1 MKLTKLQHRYRL
13 HSLSAVA
20 LISMASLGLTAPL
33 YAEEERRAITA
44 EDYYDVVAL
53 ADTQISKDGSLVAF
67 VKTTVKEDKQGRNSN
82 IWLSKAGA
90 KPFQFTRENSD
101 FSPVFTPDGQSMLFL
116 SGRDSGTALY
126 QISTSGGEAQ
136 ELLRLEQGS
145 IGSVAVHPNGTELL
159 LNLRIDPSVENPLE
173 KAEEEE
179 KSADITV
186 ITDAVYKRQG
196 GYLNSNRSGLWRYS
210 LESESLTAITGNSE
224 WHESSASYSP
234 NGECIAYASNR
245 HPQANEGYFS
255 SSIFVNCGDE
265 ERELATPVGHA
276 SSPVWTGNNSLAY
289 VYRADPYA
297 APDLQH
303 YDLTI
308 DAYQVLAQAMDHSPS
323 QLQYAANALWFTTDD
338 RGSRTLQTS
347 DLNQGGYRYV
357 AGRGMSMS
365 DLAIAT
371 NGTIAWVE
379 HNEVTLPRM
388 MKANSIAS
396 LSDSEITQLT
406 DFNTALQQQLDL
418 AEFEVFQAEN
428 ERGDILDVFFL
439 RPTSVRQGESYPLIL
454 NIKGGPGGMWGHQW
468 FQEVQLM
475 RARGYAVVFTNY
487 RGSSGY
493 GQDFADQV
501 RLDYGGADYR
511 DNIVALD
518 AALERYS
525 WLNKDR
531 LFITGGSHGGFL
543 TNWATTQTNRFHAAV
558 TQRSVSNWISEAGTQ
573 AFPPLSMIREFGGS
587 IWENYD
593 YYWDRSPL
601 KYADQVTT
609 PTLIIHS
616 DGDHIT
622 PIGQG
627 EEWFYAL
634 KANEVPVE
642 LVVFAGEGHGLSR
655 AGKPINLVERLN
667 RIVDWF
673 DRYND

>member
-1 MKLTKLQHRYRL
+1 MKLLNTPQPYRMHL
-13 HSLSAVA
+13 LSTCAF
-20 LISMASLGLTAPL
+20 LGVFGLAIPTYA
-33 YAEEERRAITA
+33 AEEPRPVTA
-44 EDYYDVVAL
+44 EDYYDVVTL
-53 ADTQISKDGSLVAF
+53 GDTQISQDGAFVAF
-67 VKTTVKEDKQGRNSN
+67 VKTTVADNKRSRNSN
-82 IWLSKAGA
+82 IWLSKNGNA
-90 KPFQFTRENSD
+90 PFQFTREDSD
-101 FSPVFTPDGQSMLFL
+101 FSPVFSPDGQSMLFL
-116 SGRDSGTALY
+116 SGRDNGTALY
-126 QISTSGGEAQ
+126 RISTLGGEAQ

-145 IGSVAVHPNGTELL
+145 ISSVAIHPTGSELL
-159 LNLRIDPSVENPLE
+159 LNLRLDPSIEDPTV
-173 KAEEEE
+173 KAEEEDDA
-179 KSADITV
+179 ADVTV

-196 GYLNSNRSGLWRYS
+196 GYLNASKSGLWIYD
-210 LESESLTAITGNSE
+210 LEDKSLTSLTGNTQWNE
-224 WHESSASYSP
+224 GSASFSP
-234 NGECIAYASNR
+234 NGDCITYASNR
-245 HPQANEGYFS
+245 HPQANDGYFS
-255 SSIFVNCGDE
+255 SSIFVRCGDE

-276 SSPVWTGNNSLAY
+276 SSPVWTGNHSIAY
-289 VYRADPYA
+289 VYRADAYA

-308 DAYQVLAQAMDHSPS
+308 DAYQVLAESMDHSPS
-323 QLQYAANALWFTTDD
+323 GLQYAENALFFTTDD
-338 RGSRTLQTS
+338 RGSRTLQTVN
-347 DLNQGGYRYV
+347 LNQGGYRYV
-357 AGRGMSMS
+357 AGRGMSMA
-365 DLAIAT
+365 DVAISA
-371 NGTIAWVE
+371 NGNLAWVE
-379 HNEVTLPRM
+379 HNETTLPRLVS
-388 MKANSIAS
+388 ANSVDDI
-396 LSDSEITQLT
+396 ERNNTQVVSR
-406 DFNTALQQQLDL
+406 FNDALQAQLDL

-439 RPTSVRQGESYPLIL
+439 RPLSVQQGQSYPLIL

-493 GQDFADQV
+493 GHEFSDQV

-518 AALERYS
+518 AALERYT

-543 TNWATTQTNRFHAAV
+543 TNWATTQTDRFRAAV

-587 IWENYD
+587 IWDNYD

-601 KYADQVTT
+601 KHADKVVT

-634 KANEVPVE
+634 KANDVDVE
-642 LVVFAGEGHGLSR
+642 LVVFANEGHGLSR

-673 DRYND
+673 DRYNQ